1 MNITLEPTP
10 ELYDAPI
17 NGVKVPVRI
26 WVGYTSAGIPIEAY
40 VLTITPDN
48 KLDAERLAAEMP
60 PFMVPSRHLF
70 KVDLGSENTDP
81 TTTKGTD
88 A

>member
-40 VLTITPDN
+40 VLTITPDSA
-48 KLDAERLAAEMP
+48 LDAKRLEAELP

-70 KVDLGSENTDP
+70 KIDLGSENTDP